1 LEHNARRQSI
11 FHSEYQSWEAYP
23 VDVSH
28 PPPLPDKKDVHYD
41 VVKQEAD
48 EYQAVLAVGYDQEA
62 LTH

>member
-1 LEHNARRQSI
+1 MPAGSRSSTASTSRGRPTQSTCPI
-11 FHSEYQSWEAYP
+11 
-23 VDVSH
+23 
-28 PPPLPDKKDVHYD
+28 PPLPDKKDVHYD